1 VTCGLRLLL
10 LGIGLASWLGAG
22 AGWAGALIE
31 FPNVSDQAKPQH
43 LLGYLARPDGPG
55 PFPAVVVLHG
65 CAGIS
70 GASAGTA
77 DQLKA
82 WGYVA
87 LAIDSLGPRGISDHC
102 SGLFIEQAID
112 AYAALKYLS
121 RQSFVDPGRV
131 AVLGYSMG
139 GGSALDDV
147 QRGFINRL
155 FPEKFAAAIAYYPWC
170 RGRSAMVDAPT
181 MILIGAADDWT
192 LAEGCRELVAQPHDG
207 GAPVDLT
214 VYLGAH
220 HGFNFRGLQPGI
232 RRFGHWLE
240 YNEPAATDAWEKVR
254 AFLAANLRTVTADR
268 PVIR

>member
-1 VTCGLRLLL
+1 VIGAGRLLL
-10 LGIGLASWLGAG
+10 AIALAAWLPTGVG
-22 AGWAGALIE
+22 RAGALIE
-31 FPNVSDQAKPQH
+31 LPNVSDQATPAR
-43 LLGYLARPDGPG
+43 LLGYLARPDGAG

-65 CAGIS
+65 CAGFYSPNAAI
-70 GASAGTA
+70 A
-77 DQLKA
+77 DDLKSE
-82 WGYVA
+82 GYVA
-87 LAIDSLGPRGISDHC
+87 LAVDSLGPRGISHQC
-102 SGLFIEQAID
+102 GGLFIEQAID

-121 RQSFVDPGRV
+121 QQPFVDPGRV

>member
-1 VTCGLRLLL
+1 LTSGLRLLM

-31 FPNVSDQAKPQH
+31 FPNVTDQAKPQH

-82 WGYVA
+82 WGYVV
-87 LAIDSLGPRGISDHC
+87 LAVDSLGPRGISDRC
-102 SGLFIEQAID
+102 RDLFDEQAID

-121 RQSFVDPGRV
+121 KQSFVDPGRV

-139 GGSALDDV
+139 GGSALDAV
-147 QRGFINRL
+147 QRGAINTL
-155 FPEKFAAAIAYYPWC
+155 FPEKFAAAIAYFPWC
-170 RGRSAMVDAPT
+170 SGRSAMVDVPT

-192 LAEGCRELVAQPHDG
+192 LAEGCREMVARPHDA

-214 VYLGAH
+214 VYPGAH
-220 HGFNFRGLQPGI
+220 HGFNFRENQPGI
-232 RRFGHWLE
+232 HRFGHWAE
-240 YNEPAATDAWEKVR
+240 YNERAATDAWEKVR
-254 AFLAANLRTVTADR
+254 AFLATNLGSPTAAKVDAR
-268 PVIR
+268 

>member
-1 VTCGLRLLL
+1 VIGAGRLLL
-10 LGIGLASWLGAG
+10 AIALAAWLPTGAG
-22 AGWAGALIE
+22 RAGALTE
-31 FPNVSDQAKPQH
+31 FPNVTDQAKPQH
-43 LLGYLARPDGPG
+43 LLGYLARPDGAG

-65 CAGIS
+65 CAGFYSPNAAI
-70 GASAGTA
+70 A
-77 DQLKA
+77 DDLKSE
-82 WGYVA
+82 GYVA
-87 LAIDSLGPRGISDHC
+87 LAVDSLGPRGISHRC
-102 SGLFIEQAID
+102 GGLFIEQAID

-121 RQSFVDPGRV
+121 QQPFVDPGRV

-192 LAEGCRELVAQPHDG
+192 LAEGCRELVAQPHG
-207 GAPVDLT
+207 AGAPVDLT
-214 VYLGAH
+214 VYPDAH
-220 HGFNFRGLQPGI
+220 HGFNFRGLQPGV

-254 AFLAANLRTVTADR
+254 AFLATNLANAPAGKPATQ
-268 PVIR
+268 